1 MKGDR
6 EPEKKLKIIK
16 TKVFYK
22 SKTTGKRV
30 RETVYELANQNRLIL
45 DLNLEMLGL
54 NYQKT
59 DKSFFEYA

>member
-30 RETVYELANQNRLIL
+30 RETVYELAN
-45 DLNLEMLGL
+45 
-54 NYQKT
+54 
-59 DKSFFEYA
+59 